1 RNATTPAVHKNQR
14 RCRVSPSQSGIG
26 LLLIILFYR
35 IAEQLHPG
43 VVTGVVRGGTYRI
56 RITKNLTLART
67 TLQPEQKLRSGLTEG
82 RQRFVG
88 ARECDSNAAARGDI
102 CHLVD
107 DAQEEF
113 GTKFSVL
120 DPAVSG
126 ARP

>member
-1 RNATTPAVHKNQR
+1 MSRSTLRLSGSSIKYARMNKSRSRNATTPAVHKNQR

-67 TLQPEQKLRSGLTEG
+67 TLQPEQKLRSGLTE
-82 RQRFVG
+82 
-88 ARECDSNAAARGDI
+88 
-102 CHLVD
+102 
-107 DAQEEF
+107 
-113 GTKFSVL
+113 
-120 DPAVSG
+120 
-126 ARP
+126 